1 MAPRDKSRSLS
12 LSLEGLWRDRNK
24 LLFVVTWN
32 EGFYSETL
40 GV

>member
-1 MAPRDKSRSLS
+1 MTPRDSSWSLS
-12 LSLEGLWRDRNK
+12 LSLEGLWRDRDE